1 MHYKS
6 HQFAGES
13 NISFAVKIENLVREI
28 IIQNDI
34 PYYRIES
41 GIEHLT
47 NAGAEENLP
56 VVRIITYFEDTVN
69 KISHLLHVEFDV
81 DIEKSVDKKRI
92 RIETFAYKNINYTAR
107 LTTPRQLQTEYRRS
121 GDKKFE
127 IQICSML
134 QDAWGGIEKELGY
147 DSTLVPDEAKRDFY
161 RVGAL
166 LEMADIEF
174 LKIRTELTKRKSDK
188 QVTAPEPE
196 KAAPIAP
203 VAEKNLNT
211 FAEYLHAVAKELVKE
226 AQVSQPIAQP
236 IADTAPVQ
244 EFSKVVPPVQ
254 QVVPQPEEK
263 KIEVTPAPVVA
274 QPVYTPP
281 PVMQPPV
288 AEQPVYTPPP
298 VVQQPVYTPPP
309 IIEQPVYTPPP
320 VVHQPVYT
328 APPIAEQP
336 VYTPP
341 PVVQQPVYTPPPVVQ
356 PPVVH
361 QPVYTAPPIAEQP
374 VYTPPPVVQPPV
386 VHQPVYTPPPVVQ
399 QPVYTPPPVVQQPVY
414 TPPPVV
420 QQPVPASPMQQ
431 PVAQPIAPQR
441 AAPQGIAPKPTVIPH
456 HEPVKHVISTGEMSV
471 ENLKELV
478 YSINH
483 NEVKNIVTEIPQQ
496 VAEQPKPVVTAPPPV
511 VAEVPRPA
519 PEVIPPVAVVPQ
531 APVAPVVETIQ
542 PNSFNV
548 NSNGSIEK
556 ASEMSRETIAERTIP
571 LYSEQPKTA
580 KAIHFDEN
588 AQMNDALLRDF
599 VNTSKLVKEVDQK
612 IAERAGAKINAEI
625 DIEGDVERL
634 RFLKVYT
641 LKQLQDRIL
650 DNKDDIVAFAEK
662 WIGKDNGGSFD
673 SGISLFY
680 LEYLL
685 VGKRNDPAFAVDY
698 VVKFIS
704 DNDYSARYIIPTY
717 NSIHNT
723 EAPNFSHLT
732 LRA

>member
-244 EFSKVVPPVQ
+244 EFSKVVPSVQ

-336 VYTPP
+336 VYAPP
-341 PVVQQPVYTPPPVVQ
+341 PVVQ
-356 PPVVH
+356 
-361 QPVYTAPPIAEQP
+361 QP